1 MPKLVSQLAQG
12 NAFSRSAEGG
22 ALADEATRVWKVILN
37 APNETWDINEA
48 VGVYI
53 GDPYSDTNPLP
64 CSSIEASA
72 DGESRLVRI
81 VTAKYRSTPGQIPGD
96 DGGQDSASQQP
107 DIRAANFST
116 STSLYEA
123 PAYEWKPYPD
133 GAIPAENVWG
143 PVVNKLGDPID
154 GISRMEAITT
164 IRVTQFSLVPGTVH
178 SSKCGCINE
187 EEMSLGGYLTCSPHT
202 VLFRGVEA
210 APHVET
216 FGNTVYRGFMNS
228 YEFAYRP
235 NVVESLGE
243 CGWDVTPLH
252 TGFNVKAF
260 NPVGARLDQDQFGQ
274 PLKFTDYELAD
285 PLALPDG
292 VDVDDKVRAMVK
304 ITNLENGKVTQNPS
318 AQPVALNDDGTP
330 RDSQVAIP
338 KVLIW
343 RRQVQL
349 AVNLTTTLGL
359 RLE

>member
-1 MPKLVSQLAQG
+1 MPKLVSQIAQG
-12 NAFSRSAEGG
+12 NTFSRSAEGG
-22 ALADEATRVWKVILN
+22 SRADEATRVWKVILN
-37 APNETWDINEA
+37 APNEAWDINEA

-53 GDPYSDTNPLP
+53 GDPYSEQAPVP
-64 CSSIEASA
+64 CVSIEASA
-72 DGESRLVRI
+72 DGESKLVRI
-81 VTAKYRSTPGQIPGD
+81 VTVKYRTTPGESGGG
-96 DGGQDSASQQP
+96 GGQDPGTQQP
-107 DIRAANFST
+107 DVRVANFST

-123 PAYEWKPYPD
+123 PAYEWKPY
-133 GAIPAENVWG
+133 GSGVTTSEWG
-143 PVVNKLGDPID
+143 PIVNAMGDPMD

-235 NVVESLGE
+235 NVVDRHGE

-260 NPVGARLDQDQFGQ
+260 NPTNPGVDKDPYGQ
-274 PLKFTDYELAD
+274 PLKFVDYVLKE

-292 VDVDDKVRAMVK
+292 VAVGDKVRAMVK
-304 ITNLENGKVTQNPS
+304 IMNMQTGAVSQNSS
-318 AQPVALNDDGTP
+318 AQPVALNETGTP
-330 RDSQVAIP
+330 RNTETADP
-338 KVLIW
+338 KVIIW
-343 RRQVQL
+343 RRQVQPT
-349 AVNLTTTLGL
+349 VNLTTTLGL

>member
-1 MPKLVSQLAQG
+1 MPKLVSQLSQG
-12 NAFSRSAEGG
+12 NTFSRSAEGG

-37 APNETWDINEA
+37 APNESWDINEA

-53 GDPYSDTNPLP
+53 GDPYSDNLPIP
-64 CSSIEASA
+64 CSSVSASA

-81 VTAKYRSTPGQIPGD
+81 VTAKYRSTPGETGD
-96 DGGQDSASQQP
+96 GGGQDPGTQQP
-107 DIRAANFST
+107 DVRVANFST

-123 PAYEWKPYPD
+123 PAYEWRKYGS
-133 GAIPAENVWG
+133 GAGQNEAWG
-143 PVVNKLGDPID
+143 PIVNVMGDPMD

-164 IRVTQFSLVPGTVH
+164 IRVTQFSVVPGTIH

-210 APHVET
+210 APHVES
-216 FGNTVYRGFMNS
+216 FGSIVYRGFMNS

-235 NVVESLGE
+235 NVVDRHGE

-260 NPVGARLDQDQFGQ
+260 NPTNPGVDKDPYGQ
-274 PLKFTDYELAD
+274 PLKFEAYVLKQ

-292 VDVDDKVRAMVK
+292 VAVGDKVRAMVK
-304 ITNLENGKVTQNPS
+304 IMNMETGAVSLNSS
-318 AQPVALNDDGTP
+318 AQPVALNDTGTP
-330 RDSQVAIP
+330 RNTETADP
-338 KVLIW
+338 KVVIL
-343 RRQVQL
+343 RRQVQP
-349 AVNLTTTLGL
+349 AINLTTTLGL